1 MIDTW
6 LASVAGT
13 ATPAAELICGS
24 HKNPAITKTP
34 ANPSFCSMPDVL
46 PAKLLWRTDPPC
58 CNEEPGA
65 EFRGNAKLA
74 LLWLSSDW
82 QKCIAAAAQAA
93 MVSVLLK
100 TGPTVPQ
107 WPSPKAACQLA
118 MAQGLFRRAEGVGC
132 DVVIGVR

>member
-1 MIDTW
+1 MIDAW

-13 ATPAAELICGS
+13 VTPAAELICGS

-34 ANPSFCSMPDVL
+34 ANPSFCSMTDVL

-100 TGPTVPQ
+100 TGSIARQ
-107 WPSPKAACQLA
+107 CPSPKAACRA
-118 MAQGLFRRAEGVGC
+118 SHGPGAFRRTESVCC
-132 DVVIGVR
+132 DGVIGVS